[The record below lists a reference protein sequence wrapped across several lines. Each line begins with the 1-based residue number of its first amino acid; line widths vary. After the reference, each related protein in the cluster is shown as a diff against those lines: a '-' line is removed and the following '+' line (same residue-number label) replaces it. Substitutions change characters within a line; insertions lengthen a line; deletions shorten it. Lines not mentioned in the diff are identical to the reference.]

1 MSFQKINRFLRE
13 IWFKRKWTR
22 KNKSLFLWELFCFF
36 LTRKT
41 VKKKAGWKHQPRLLI
56 PPKLTL
62 SKYYC
67 YYCVQNTCCLPN
79 KKAFPTSFFSF
90 RIYIYNY
97 NISFQSMILF
107 TNVSILSTFFWTN
120 SSDLDPSYCSIWT
133 RVTVVSG
140 IKQNN
145 SDPVPTYSGL
155 YVANQLKGTKAN
167 LKSS

>member
-1 MSFQKINRFLRE
+1 MYELSVVSWHCTWGAKLTNIQECIKKLSLLLFYERKSPFVQMIKFFSRLMSFQKINRFLRE

-90 RIYIYNY
+90 RI
-97 NISFQSMILF
+97 
-107 TNVSILSTFFWTN
+107 
-120 SSDLDPSYCSIWT
+120 
-133 RVTVVSG
+133 
-140 IKQNN
+140 
-145 SDPVPTYSGL
+145 
-155 YVANQLKGTKAN
+155 N
-167 LKSS
+167 L